1 MIVGNLSSIFHLPW
15 PTSEYHQKSFH
26 LLSIYPGRL
35 QKIVGNLL
43 RNFPY
48 TFADILRSPEIFSST
63 FHLPRSISEI
73 LRDIFQIFLIF
84 PCPTNEVRVVSRFYL
99 GSELRIHLDIYTYSD
114 NISSILHNT

>member
-1 MIVGNLSSIFHLPW
+1 MIAGNLSCIFHLPW
-15 PTSEYHQKSFH
+15 PTSEDHQKYFH

-48 TFADILRSPEIFSST
+48 TFADILRSPEIFSAT

-73 LRDIFQIFLIF
+73 RRDSFQKFLIF
-84 PCPTNEVRVVSRFYL
+84 PCTTYEVRVFSRFYF
-99 GSELRIHLDIYTYSD
+99 GSETRIHLDIDTYSD
-114 NISSILHNT
+114 NISNILKK